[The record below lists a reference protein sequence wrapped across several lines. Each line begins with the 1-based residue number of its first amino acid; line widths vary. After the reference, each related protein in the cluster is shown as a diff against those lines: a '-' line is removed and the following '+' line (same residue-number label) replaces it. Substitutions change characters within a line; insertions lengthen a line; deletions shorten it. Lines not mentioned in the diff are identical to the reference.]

1 MTFLGE
7 VFLEAMRAL
16 GDFGPELR
24 VVVGLTL
31 VVATLSTVFGCLV
44 GIPLGVAVALGRSRG
59 LGVVRTLIGVGM
71 GLPPVLVG
79 LVLLLLLWRAGPFGG
94 LGLTFTPTA
103 MVIAQTVLAAPVA
116 AGVTLA
122 AVEGLPET
130 AREQLAAM
138 QLPFLVGARLSLIE
152 TRSGVIAAAVA
163 AFGRVIG
170 EVGAVLVIGGNIL
183 GETRVLTTL
192 IVQESRQ
199 GRFGIAIAAGVVLLL
214 LALIVNVGFER
225 LRRA

>member
-7 VFLEAMRAL
+7 VFLEAIRAL

-24 VVVGLTL
+24 EVVGLTL
-31 VVATLSTVFGCLV
+31 LIAMLSTVFGCLL
-44 GIPLGVAVALGRSRG
+44 GIPLGVAVALGRGRG
-59 LGVVRTLIGVGM
+59 LGIVRTLIGVGM

-138 QLPFLVGARLSLIE
+138 RLPYLTGARLALLE
-152 TRSGVIAAAVA
+152 TRSGVIAAAAA

-199 GRFGIAIAAGVVLLL
+199 GRFGIAIAAGMVLLL
-214 LALIVNVGFER
+214 LALIVNIGFER
-225 LRRA
+225 LRPA

>member
-1 MTFLGE
+1 
-7 VFLEAMRAL
+7 
-16 GDFGPELR
+16 
-24 VVVGLTL
+24 
-31 VVATLSTVFGCLV
+31 
-44 GIPLGVAVALGRSRG
+44 
-59 LGVVRTLIGVGM
+59 M

-103 MVIAQTVLAAPVA
+103 MVIAQTVLAGPVA

-122 AVEGLPET
+122 AVEGLPES

-138 QLPFLVGARLSLIE
+138 RLPYLTGARLSLVE
-152 TRSGVIAAAVA
+152 TRSGVVAAAVA

-199 GRFGIAIAAGVVLLL
+199 GRFGIAIAAGIVLLL
-214 LALIVNVGFER
+214 LALAVNVGFER